1 MASKSKVSNQEH
13 IPLLENLF
21 DFYKFVGA
29 SPPLSKDFDLRE
41 VDTKLMNLFDSVV
54 EPFRHRFYCVSLYL
68 EGGGIMNTGFW
79 KTTLDKPALYFKTP
93 NTILSWV
100 IPEGTRKEYYILFTE
115 AFLTKH
121 KSLAELVFD
130 LPFFQLEKA
139 IPFEIEAKDAT
150 FLTGI
155 YKAILTEYQSD
166 NIDKFEFISGYT
178 YQLLLH
184 VRRLYFRFAETE
196 QDLVLQLK
204 SGDDVLVNKFQSM
217 IKKYLPDTASNGQAR
232 TVNFYA
238 RLLSVH
244 PYHLN
249 AVVKRATKETAI
261 SFIHRQV
268 INEAKSLLIQTDL
281 SIKQIT
287 FKLGFNEPSHFNNFF
302 KKQLQVT
309 PAVYRIQGGI

>member
-1 MASKSKVSNQEH
+1 MASKNKVSSQAH
-13 IPLLENLF
+13 IPLLENLV

-29 SPPLSKDFDLRE
+29 APPLSKDFDLRE
-41 VDTKLMNLFDSVV
+41 VDTQLMNLFDSVV

-79 KTTLDKPALYFKTP
+79 KTTLSKPALYFKTP

-115 AFLTKH
+115 AFLIKH
-121 KSLAELVFD
+121 KALAELVFD

-139 IPFEIEAKDAT
+139 IPFEIEPEDAE
-150 FLTGI
+150 FLAGI
-155 YKAILTEYQSD
+155 YKTIQKEYHSD

-178 YQLLLH
+178 YLLLLN
-184 VRRLYFRFAETE
+184 VRRLYFKFAERE
-196 QDLVLQLK
+196 QELVLELK
-204 SGDDVLVNKFQSM
+204 SGDDALVNKFQSF
-217 IKKYLPDTASNGQAR
+217 IKQYLPDPAVNEQAR

-238 RLLSVH
+238 SLLNVH

-249 AVVKRATKETAI
+249 AVVKRVTKETAI
-261 SFIHRQV
+261 SFIHRHI
-268 INEAKSLLIQTDL
+268 INEAKSLLIQTNL
-281 SIKQIT
+281 SIKEIT
-287 FKLGFNEPSHFNNFF
+287 FKLGFNEPAHFNNFF

-309 PAVYRIQGGI
+309 PAIYRTQGGI